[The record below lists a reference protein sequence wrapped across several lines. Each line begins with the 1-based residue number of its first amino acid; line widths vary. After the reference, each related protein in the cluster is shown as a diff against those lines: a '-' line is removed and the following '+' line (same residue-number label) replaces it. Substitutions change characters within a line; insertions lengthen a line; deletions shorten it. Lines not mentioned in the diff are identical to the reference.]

1 VRQVTTDFSLN
12 KQSDESL
19 KPMKDPNKNEDF
31 EVTLKINEGEVKI
44 KEEQ

>member
-12 KQSDESL
+12 NQSDESL
-19 KPMKDPNKNEDF
+19 KAMKDPNKNED
-31 EVTLKINEGEVKI
+31 LKINEGEAKI